1 MRYTVDGMTYKEY
14 VAYLIRTYHLDR
26 YDAEREATEAFR
38 ESEEA

>member
-14 VAYLIRTYHLDR
+14 VIYLIRTYHLDR

-38 ESEEA
+38 ETGD